1 MSSDA
6 HAHASGGFLPG
17 VRVLEIGNE
26 LGEYCGKLLAGLG
39 ADVIRVEPPEGEETR
54 SYGPFLDDEPD
65 RECSLYFWHYNFGK
79 RGITL
84 DLDDTRD
91 QERFARLAKTADVI
105 IDSRPKGW
113 LDERGIGAATLRGAN
128 PRLIYSRISP
138 FGDDGPWGDYHASDL
153 VHLALGGVMNN
164 CGYDPDPS
172 GFYETPPIAP
182 QMWQSYHITGEMAAM
197 AILAAL
203 NYRASSGQGQ
213 SLSTS
218 VHTAVAQATERD
230 IPSWVY
236 LAQKHM
242 RMTCRHSSPL
252 RSALIL
258 SPTKDGRFM
267 FPYRSYA
274 HSGDGLKKTIDVLA
288 KYGMEEDLLDPK
300 YSDPEY
306 TANKHVEQHVA
317 DVVGRFVQRF
327 MFDRDVWRDFQ
338 SVGLTWAPVR
348 LPHENMQDEH
358 WRTRSTFFEVERPEL
373 DSTFTDV
380 GARWMCPDVPWRT
393 GPRSPLLGEHNE
405 SILGAL
411 ESAPEPV
418 PAAAAPAKA
427 QDNSTDGSDAPFA
440 LEGLRFIDLGWL
452 VASSG
457 AGRFLSA
464 FGMEVAKIEHS
475 TRWDGMRHPLV
486 IVGEDGRARRDA
498 ATGPLPDNRTKSPNR
513 SGLFMD
519 INAGKRSIGLN
530 LKDPRGKE
538 ILAELIA
545 IGDVVG
551 EGFSPGTMERMGFGY
566 DRLKEINPEI
576 IYVQQSGMGQI
587 GTYGEMRS
595 YGPVAQAF
603 SGISEMSGMPQP
615 FPPAGIGYSYL
626 DWFAAYNQANAILA
640 ALYRRN
646 ETGKGCWIDASQVEV
661 GIYLNGPTILDYSA
675 NGRAWARYG
684 NRSPYKPAAPS
695 GAFRTKGED
704 RWIAISCFTEQ
715 QWRALVK
722 VLGGPAWSGEDRFA
736 SLAVRLQHQDAL
748 ETLLNAETKTH
759 DPYDLMEK
767 LQAAG
772 VPAGV
777 CQTAEN
783 RCETDPQLKSSPGW
797 MTELPQSEI
806 GLWPTKGFP
815 VELDVTPARTGGI
828 PKRHGPNYAEDNEF
842 IYGEWLGYSSE
853 KINELREAGV
863 I

>member
-1 MSSDA
+1 M
-6 HAHASGGFLPG
+6 
-17 VRVLEIGNE
+17 EIGNE

-54 SYGPFLDDEPD
+54 NYGPFLDDEPG
-65 RECSLYFWHYNFGK
+65 RERSLYFWHYNFGK

-84 DLDDTRD
+84 DLDMPDD
-91 QERFARLAKTADVI
+91 QSRFLQLARTADVV
-105 IDSRPKGW
+105 IDSRPRGW
-113 LDERGIGAATLRGAN
+113 LDARGIGGEALRSAN

-138 FGDDGPWGDYHASDL
+138 FGDTGPWADYEASDL

-164 CGYDPDPS
+164 CGYDPDSS

-182 QMWQSYHITGEMAAM
+182 QMWQSYHIAGEMAAM

-203 NYRASSGQGQ
+203 NYRSRSGEGQ

-230 IPSWVY
+230 IPSWIY
-236 LAQKHM
+236 LAQDHM
-242 RMTCRHSSPL
+242 RMTCRHSSPI
-252 RSALIL
+252 RSAPIL
-258 SPTKDGRFM
+258 APTKDGRFM

-288 KYGMEEDLLDPK
+288 GYGMEEDLLDPK
-300 YSDPEY
+300 YSDPAY

-338 SVGLTWAPVR
+338 AVGLTWAPVR
-348 LPHENMQDEH
+348 LPHENVADEH
-358 WRTRSTFFEVERPEL
+358 WQTRETFLEVERPEL
-373 DSTFTDV
+373 GRSFTDV
-380 GARWMCPDVPWRT
+380 GARWMCPEVPWRT
-393 GPRSPLLGEHNE
+393 GPRSPLLGEHNDA
-405 SILGAL
+405 ILGAL
-411 ESAPEPV
+411 DASTKALPATPAPPQPENASTGESE
-418 PAAAAPAKA
+418 K
-427 QDNSTDGSDAPFA
+427 PFA
-440 LEGLRFIDLGWL
+440 LDGLRFIDLGWL

-486 IVGEDGRARRDA
+486 IVGEDGREKRDA
-498 ATGPLPDNRTKSPNR
+498 ATGPLPDNRTRSPNR

-530 LKDPRGKE
+530 LKDPRGKA

-566 DRLKEINPEI
+566 ERLKEINPKI
-576 IYVQQSGMGQI
+576 VYVQQSGMGQI

-603 SGISEMSGMPQP
+603 SGISEMSGLPQP

-661 GIYLNGPTILDYSA
+661 GIYLNGTTILDYSA
-675 NGRAWARYG
+675 NGRAWERYG

-695 GAFRTKGED
+695 GAFRAAGTD
-704 RWIAISCFTEQ
+704 RWVAISCFTED
-715 QWRALVK
+715 QWRAFVE
-722 VLGGPAWSGEDRFA
+722 VLGSPAWASEGRFA
-736 SLAVRLQHQDAL
+736 TLESRLHNQASLEAL
-748 ETLLNAETKTH
+748 VNSVTGKLA
-759 DPYDLMEK
+759 PYDLMEK
-767 LQAAG
+767 LQRAG

-777 CQTAEN
+777 CQTAAD
-783 RCETDPQLKSSPGW
+783 RCDTDPQLKASPGW
-797 MTELPQSEI
+797 MVELPQSEI
-806 GLWPTKGFP
+806 GSWRTKGFP
-815 VELDVTPARTGGI
+815 VELDTTPVRTGGV
-828 PKRHGPNYAEDNEF
+828 PRRHGPNYAEDNEF
-842 IYGEWLGYSSE
+842 IYGEWLGYSTT
-853 KINELREAGV
+853 KIEELREAGV